1 MSPTPEFAHDHDV
14 RLYQGAQ
21 ELFPALVEAM
31 DAALSDIQFETY
43 IFDFTGAGSSVGEAL
58 ARAAQRVLQFDP
70 GAATFGFVSQWP
82 FFSDRLVHSQDSLN
96 TFKSAASS

>member
-43 IFDFTGAGSSVGEAL
+43 IFDFTGAG
-58 ARAAQRVLQFDP
+58 AAWAKR
-70 GAATFGFVSQWP
+70 WP
-82 FFSDRLVHSQDSLN
+82 VRR
-96 TFKSAASS
+96 SAACARIWWWTV